1 MNMDVYNRVRQSG
14 LQMHDMHMLPLNF
27 VSGGSVLN
35 SDVNIPKSLLPKG
48 DVDTVLARL
57 QPGEIV
63 IPKPHT
69 RKVAAFLRH
78 ENIKL
83 PNLK

>member
-1 MNMDVYNRVRQSG
+1 
-14 LQMHDMHMLPLNF
+14 
-27 VSGGSVLN
+27 
-35 SDVNIPKSLLPKG
+35 
-48 DVDTVLARL
+48 VDTVLARL

-69 RKVAAFLRH
+69 RKVAAFLRE